1 MIYYCAAEIVSILG
15 VLGITTHRSSS
26 FLGCT
31 LLAWGNS
38 VGDLVANISLSRNG
52 YEKMGFAAC
61 FGGPLFSEYKFC

>member
-1 MIYYCAAEIVSILG
+1 MVVIYSCAGEIVSIMY
-15 VLGITTHRSSS
+15 VMGIITRLSNS

-38 VGDLVANISLSRNG
+38 VGDLIANVNLARNG

-61 FGGPLFSEYKFC
+61 IGGPLFSKYL